1 MWLGWL
7 LLLVYVL
14 LSVVVVVLA
23 WTLVIDA
30 LDCLRYGLNMSRLP
44 LSFVLGLMGLRN
56 LGGGGID
63 LRLMSL

>member
-7 LLLVYVL
+7 LLVVYVL
-14 LSVVVVVLA
+14 LSVVVVV
-23 WTLVIDA
+23 VVVDA
-30 LDCLRYGLNMSRLP
+30 VDCLRYGLNMSRLP

>member
-1 MWLGWL
+1 M
-7 LLLVYVL
+7 VCVL
-14 LSVVVVVLA
+14 LSVVVVVVLA

-30 LDCLRYGLNMSRLP
+30 VDCLRYGLNMSRLP

>member
-1 MWLGWL
+1 
-7 LLLVYVL
+7 
-14 LSVVVVVLA
+14 
-23 WTLVIDA
+23 LVIG
-30 LDCLRYGLNMSRLP
+30 LVDCLRYGLNMSRLP